1 MKLSEREYLAD
12 AYGSAWRAV
21 KKDKTSEDVLEH
33 GWFSINYGN
42 GVPRTKCRAE
52 KLLKGLAVLNARI
65 ERGHVEASV

>member
-21 KKDKTSEDVLEH
+21 KKDKTSVDVLEH

-42 GVPRTKCRAE
+42 GV
-52 KLLKGLAVLNARI
+52 LKGLAVLNARI

>member
-1 MKLSEREYLAD
+1 LD
-12 AYGSAWRAV
+12 
-21 KKDKTSEDVLEH
+21 H

-52 KLLKGLAVLNARI
+52 KLLKGLAVLNSRI